1 MKFLYFTRSNGDIDN
16 MQDNKALTTS
26 AKRKEFI
33 GDEATKFSVQDGVL
47 NPVWDGSKYIKDP
60 DNKESERL
68 LAKHARS
75 EALRNCTSELN
86 GNVFQTRPSD
96 EPNFRLALA
105 GMEDGD
111 KEEWI
116 LENDTVVEVS
126 KDDLFMVL
134 SLGLQAIK
142 NIYSD
147 YKKVL
152 KEL

>member
-68 LAKHARS
+68 LAKHGDDGDRDMAGQGIIGLAIRAGACLFFIYPCVAAFHEFS
-75 EALRNCTSELN
+75 M
-86 GNVFQTRPSD
+86 VFIAPR
-96 EPNFRLALA
+96 FILLKKLAALA
-105 GMEDGD
+105 
-111 KEEWI
+111 
-116 LENDTVVEVS
+116 S
-126 KDDLFMVL
+126 
-134 SLGLQAIK
+134 
-142 NIYSD
+142 
-147 YKKVL
+147 
-152 KEL
+152 